1 MSLPI
6 LSGVG
11 RLTAVPELRFTPS
24 GTAVCTVQLAFNARK
39 KNEQTGKWED
49 GDTLFIRGTAFKEH
63 AENIAESLTIGAEV
77 LIRGRLKTDQWND
90 KTSGEKRSS
99 TVLMIDSIG
108 PSLRWS
114 TAKVAKAERRAGSET
129 AGDSWSSAP
138 AAVVSGAEPP
148 F

>member
-1 MSLPI
+1 MSLPT

-11 RLTAVPELRFTPS
+11 RLTAVPELRFTAS

-77 LIRGRLKTDQWND
+77 LITGRLKTDQWND

-114 TAKVAKAERRAGSET
+114 TAKVAKADRSSSSET

-138 AAVVSGAEPP
+138 AEGFAENPP